1 MTCLVCGAAG
11 LLPGQMC
18 GDSVCIPC
26 VESTN
31 DDSLDGGAAR

>member
-18 GDSVCIPC
+18 GETVCMAC
-26 VESTN
+26 VEHTL
-31 DDSLDGGAAR
+31 DVDSGAE